1 MARGDWRLLPR
12 IRALTVLSLVLVA
25 CTPSTAPA
33 AAPAASTGAAT
44 APKEPIKIGVTMPLT
59 GALGEYG
66 SAIDTAVL
74 MAAEAINQAGGVN
87 GRNLEILSEDTQGDA
102 KSAVAAARKLITVD
116 RVPVVVTSFTGQTLA
131 QIPVADE
138 LQTVIFANSSLPT
151 TAEKSPWAFNT
162 FVSTPYQT
170 QVVTEFAIKQLG
182 MKRFVAIAC
191 NAEQCIASRAR
202 LEETA
207 KANGAEVLAVESYD
221 VNATDFRSQL
231 AKLQATRADALM
243 LFGTGGK
250 AEGLIIKQMAEMGYK
265 IQILGQGPSI
275 EGPDVIPIAG
285 DAVNG
290 AIYAGSDLNLADP
303 ATSRF
308 VEAFK
313 QRTGKDPD
321 FGQVIFYDTTQL
333 LAKVMAAVGT
343 EPKAIRDGLLASGP
357 QKGVAG
363 EFQIAPDRTAE
374 WKTVIKTLRDGRFVL
389 YGQ

>member
-243 LFGTGGK
+243 LFGT
-250 AEGLIIKQMAEMGYK
+250 
-265 IQILGQGPSI
+265 
-275 EGPDVIPIAG
+275 
-285 DAVNG
+285 
-290 AIYAGSDLNLADP
+290 
-303 ATSRF
+303 
-308 VEAFK
+308 
-313 QRTGKDPD
+313 
-321 FGQVIFYDTTQL
+321 
-333 LAKVMAAVGT
+333 
-343 EPKAIRDGLLASGP
+343 RD
-357 QKGVAG
+357 
-363 EFQIAPDRTAE
+363 
-374 WKTVIKTLRDGRFVL
+374 
-389 YGQ
+389 

>member
-1 MARGDWRLLPR
+1 MARGCWRLLPR
-12 IRALTVLSLVLVA
+12 IRALGALSLVLIA
-25 CTPSTAPA
+25 CAPSTPPA
-33 AAPAASTGAAT
+33 AAPAASTGAAA
-44 APKEPIKIGVTMPLT
+44 APKEPIKIGETMPLT
-59 GALGEYG
+59 GTLGEYG
-66 SAIDTAVL
+66 SAINTAML
-74 MAAEAINQAGGVN
+74 MAAQDINQAGGVN
-87 GRNLEILSEDTQGDA
+87 GRNLEIVSEDTQGDP

-182 MKRFVAIAC
+182 LKRFVAIAC

-207 KANGAEVLAVESYD
+207 RANGAEVLAVETYD

-285 DAVNG
+285 DAVSG
-290 AIYAGSDLNLADP
+290 VIYAGSDLNLTDP

-333 LAKVMAAVGT
+333 LAKVMTAVGM
-343 EPKAIRDGLLASGP
+343 EPKAVRDGLLASGP
-357 QKGVAG
+357 QKGIAG

-374 WKTVIKTLRDGRFVL
+374 WKTVIKTFKDGRFVA

>member
-1 MARGDWRLLPR
+1 MARGCWRLLRR
-12 IRALTVLSLVLVA
+12 IRALSVLSLVLIA
-25 CTPSTAPA
+25 CAPSTPPA
-33 AAPAASTGAAT
+33 AAPAASTGAVV

-66 SAIDTAVL
+66 GAINTAML
-74 MAAEAINQAGGVN
+74 MAAQEINQAGGVN
-87 GRNLEILSEDTQGDA
+87 GRNLEIVSEDTQGDP

-116 RVPVVVTSFTGQTLA
+116 RVPVIVTSFTAQTLA
-131 QIPVADE
+131 QIPTADE

-207 KANGAEVLAVESYD
+207 KANGAEVLAVESFD
-221 VNATDFRSQL
+221 ANATDFRSQL

-250 AEGLIIKQMAEMGYK
+250 AEGLIIKQMAEMGYR

-285 DAVNG
+285 DAVSG
-290 AIYAGSDLNLADP
+290 VIYAGSELNSSDP
-303 ATSRF
+303 STSRF

-313 QRTGKDPD
+313 QRTDKDPD

-333 LAKVMAAVGT
+333 LAKVMTQVGT

-374 WKTVIKTLRDGRFVL
+374 WKTVIKTFRDGRFVP